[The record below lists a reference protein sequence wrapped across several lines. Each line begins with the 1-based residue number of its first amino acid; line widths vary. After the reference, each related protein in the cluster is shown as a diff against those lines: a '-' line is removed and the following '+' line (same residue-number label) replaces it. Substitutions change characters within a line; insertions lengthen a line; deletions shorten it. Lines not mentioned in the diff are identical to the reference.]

1 MINNA
6 QYKIT
11 FILLLAGLQ
20 TTFAQKK
27 DENIGTEVVNVVK
40 PYTPSI
46 SDAFKV
52 KETPTL
58 EDEETTKKEEIKYT
72 IFSFPVAST
81 FTPSKGRAASVDKTA
96 QERLYKNYLTL
107 GFGSYASANAE
118 LFITENI
125 SNTDY
130 VAGMLRH
137 QSSQGNIKDVKLD
150 DKFYDTSLDLTYGS
164 KQQNL
169 SWNADL
175 GYQHQVYN
183 WYGLPEF
190 FGFTLPEA
198 DQNALIDGINPQQTY
213 HNFYLGGR
221 VKANDSFFNE
231 GSFKY
236 NRFWDAYGSEENRFF
251 IKPSLKFDV
260 SDKAITANF
269 TVDYLSTKFDKAF
282 PDVDSPATPVFGN
295 EHSYLT
301 LGVNPNFQILQD
313 DLTLN
318 LGAEIVY
325 LSTLKNIVNG
335 VDFDSD
341 SDFFIYPTV
350 TASYKVVGDLMIAYA
365 GAEGGL
371 KQNSYRDFTNIN
383 PFVSPN
389 LFIAPTDA
397 QYDIYV
403 GLKGKLSN
411 AVSYNVRGS
420 YLSEKNR
427 ALYLSNDYSEDI
439 DNKNYVYGNSFNVV
453 YDNMKTISFFG
464 ELKADFSK
472 NVAFGINGSFA
483 TYNNDLQ
490 EEAWNLP
497 QIKLGTSL
505 DVNITKKW
513 FAGAN
518 VFFVGERMDLQFD
531 KSSGA
536 IGTDGMKTL
545 DGYFDAN
552 LNLGYKH
559 NERLTAFLKA
569 NNIANQAYEKWLNY
583 PVQQFQLMLGASYK
597 FDF

>member
-1 MINNA
+1 MTHKI

-11 FILLLAGLQ
+11 FIFLLAGLQ
-20 TTFAQKK
+20 STFAQKK

-40 PYTPSI
+40 PYTPTI

-52 KETPTL
+52 KETPVI
-58 EDEETTKKEEIKYT
+58 EDEENTKKEEIQYN

-96 QERLYKNYLTL
+96 QERLYKNYVTL

-118 LFITENI
+118 LFITENV

-130 VAGMLRH
+130 VGGMLRH
-137 QSSQGNIKDVKLD
+137 QSTQGNIKDVKLD

-164 KQQNL
+164 KKQNL
-169 SWNADL
+169 SWNADM

-190 FGFTLPEA
+190 FGNNLSEA
-198 DQNALIDGINPQQTY
+198 DQNTLINSINPQQTY
-213 HNFYLGGR
+213 HNFYIGGR
-221 VKANDSFFNE
+221 VKANESFFNE
-231 GSFKY
+231 GTFKY
-236 NRFWDAYGSEENRFF
+236 NRFWDALGSEENRFYM
-251 IKPSLKFDV
+251 KPSVKLDIA
-260 SDKAITANF
+260 DKAITANF
-269 TVDYLSTKFDKAF
+269 TVDYLSAKFDKNYPNFENPGA
-282 PDVDSPATPVFGN
+282 PVFGN
-295 EHSYLT
+295 ENSYLI
-301 LGVNPNFQILQD
+301 LGANPNFQILED

-318 LGAEIVY
+318 LGVDIVY
-325 LSTLKNIVNG
+325 LSTLKSLTNG
-335 VDFDSD
+335 VDAGSD

-350 TASYKVVGDLMIAYA
+350 TASYKVVGDFMIAYA

-371 KQNSYRDFTNIN
+371 TQNSYRDFTNIN

-389 LFIAPTDA
+389 TFIAPTDS
-397 QYDIYV
+397 QYDIYL

-420 YLSEKNR
+420 YLSEKNK
-427 ALYLSNDYSEDI
+427 ALFLSHDYSQDFDNED
-439 DNKNYVYGNSFNVV
+439 YAYGNSFNVV

-472 NVAFGINGSFA
+472 NVAFGINGTFA

-497 QIKLGTSL
+497 QIKLGSSL

-518 VFFVGERMDLQFD
+518 VFFVGERMDFQIDQSFTE
-531 KSSGA
+531 
-536 IGTDGMKTL
+536 IGNNKKTL

-552 LNLGYKH
+552 LNLGYKY

-569 NNIANQAYEKWLNY
+569 NNIANQAYERWLNY
-583 PVQQFQLMLGASYK
+583 PVQQFQVVLGASYK